1 MGNWFR
7 PRAPRLLP
15 LMQIIAKHMTKR
27 LLRTLHELRSS
38 RSQYML
44 GRASRWVL
52 RAPHHRRA
60 FHYASPEFHAALMP
74 AVGAVD
80 TDSLRA
86 AAVAALNS
94 TDADLWHAEP
104 ITSLLN
110 GKALSAGER
119 VDTLDACGRVNGSQL
134 LATAE
139 EMAALT
145 DHACSFAPGPADLRE
160 AVRAAEAVMLSKHAG
175 VLIANQTRDFGK
187 QDGVTEI
194 EEALQAN
201 VVEQRLNDQLL
212 AAEAAGRV
220 VVPRRAV
227 LVPCVSN
234 FSHFLDMCRKSLRSI
249 EAGVPVIVL
258 SRLHTSQYPYRWA
271 RTLVGELA
279 AQGVDPRYLTFC
291 SAGLEAQQAL
301 IRATVGAAAADP
313 AHADAPP
320 TPFLFTGAR
329 GLAAAIKA
337 DVCDGVIA
345 STQGPN
351 LMVALGLP
359 PPIATAAALSATIEN
374 SGQCTAMRVLVAP
387 AADVTEAAVERMFDD
402 TPTGG
407 DAASYLADGVFAGLL
422 ETPPG
427 GAADGAAVPDGY
439 TGHPRCRVAY
449 RLRTGLPDP
458 PGAAA
463 GEPVLDEH
471 WRKVVVDVVAPPTS
485 TAGGATGGLTEGF
498 LDEVGAWLV
507 KHQPISLAINGATGD
522 AEHSASTAPA
532 HYHAACR
539 LFERSALCVYS
550 VGDADKPA
558 LTAQARPQDG
568 ETFGELPPAS
578 VMTDVTRFPMLA
590 PAAQAAYWAY
600 HPRAHLAARGADGA
614 AALAS
619 YDAADAAAVGALVEA
634 AASPVTKG
642 YLLELADYLRTAAT
656 GPKRTHGARTCL
668 YGLQRPPMDG
678 TLTALRC
685 TEITSLDELLPF
697 LLPFALTNAAPQAL
711 LSVDP
716 ANDGLLDELPRL
728 QLAVPGVPPR

>member
-1 MGNWFR
+1 
-7 PRAPRLLP
+7 
-15 LMQIIAKHMTKR
+15 
-27 LLRTLHELRSS
+27 
-38 RSQYML
+38 
-44 GRASRWVL
+44 
-52 RAPHHRRA
+52 
-60 FHYASPEFHAALMP
+60 
-74 AVGAVD
+74 
-80 TDSLRA
+80 
-86 AAVAALNS
+86 
-94 TDADLWHAEP
+94 
-104 ITSLLN
+104 
-110 GKALSAGER
+110 
-119 VDTLDACGRVNGSQL
+119 
-134 LATAE
+134 
-139 EMAALT
+139 
-145 DHACSFAPGPADLRE
+145 
-160 AVRAAEAVMLSKHAG
+160 
-175 VLIANQTRDFGK
+175 
-187 QDGVTEI
+187 
-194 EEALQAN
+194 
-201 VVEQRLNDQLL
+201 
-212 AAEAAGRV
+212 
-220 VVPRRAV
+220 
-227 LVPCVSN
+227 
-234 FSHFLDMCRKSLRSI
+234 
-249 EAGVPVIVL
+249 
-258 SRLHTSQYPYRWA
+258 
-271 RTLVGELA
+271 
-279 AQGVDPRYLTFC
+279 
-291 SAGLEAQQAL
+291 
-301 IRATVGAAAADP
+301 
-313 AHADAPP
+313 
-320 TPFLFTGAR
+320 
-329 GLAAAIKA
+329 
-337 DVCDGVIA
+337 
-345 STQGPN
+345 
-351 LMVALGLP
+351 
-359 PPIATAAALSATIEN
+359 
-374 SGQCTAMRVLVAP
+374 
-387 AADVTEAAVERMFDD
+387 
-402 TPTGG
+402 
-407 DAASYLADGVFAGLL
+407 
-422 ETPPG
+422 
-427 GAADGAAVPDGY
+427 
-439 TGHPRCRVAY
+439 
-449 RLRTGLPDP
+449 
-458 PGAAA
+458 
-463 GEPVLDEH
+463 
-471 WRKVVVDVVAPPTS
+471 VVAPPTS

-728 QLAVPGVPPR
+728 QLAVPGVAEIEMRIHTERQFGENDVQEGLLRTIRPEALASIHPFPLAQQFVSRLVMAGHAKAARADDAHFLQVFGDSAKWLRFGGG